1 MIIKGFD
8 IDEAIINEEDMVKA
22 NGNPVDEFTFRLIEG
37 DFLQGETVVVETV
50 LDGKQYTRKVNNDRV
65 DLYIVIKGTRC
76 HLSSDLAW

>member
-1 MIIKGFD
+1 MKIKGFD

-50 LDGKQYTRKVNNDRV
+50 LDGKRYTRKVKNDRV

-76 HLSSDLAW
+76 HWSSDLAW